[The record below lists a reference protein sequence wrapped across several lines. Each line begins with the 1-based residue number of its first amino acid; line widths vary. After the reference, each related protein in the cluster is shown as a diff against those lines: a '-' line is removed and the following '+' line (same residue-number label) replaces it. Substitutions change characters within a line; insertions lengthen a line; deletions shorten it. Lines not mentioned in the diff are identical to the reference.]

1 MWKFSVKKPYTVIV
15 AVLLILILG
24 VVSWSKMTT
33 DLLPN
38 ITLPYVVV
46 MTGYEGGSPEE
57 VELVVTKPI
66 EQAMATLDNIQ
77 QVSSV
82 SSQGSSVVVLEFDD
96 SVNMESVTV
105 DTREKLD
112 MISAY
117 WSDSVSNP
125 IITKVSPDMLPVI
138 TAAVDQEGTS
148 SEDLTRLVN
157 DELVPKLEGV
167 NGVASVSVSG
177 GIEKKIQVTLDS
189 AKIEQINEQIRQNV
203 ESKFD
208 DVRQQL
214 LSARQELETNKQT
227 LEEQLSEFSDG
238 TTDAQQQMLNGKLQL
253 LKAEIQLAQ
262 SQSELESKRTEI
274 AQLSGIVSNMEQS
287 LQQLQ
292 AEIAQK
298 EAQAAALDQEAATL
312 KQEIDQEEAALNEQ
326 KSALEVQ
333 IQSLK
338 SQLSIAS
345 VIMNPVNTVMEGNDE
360 GAALENTQP
369 ISQST
374 FSETEAAQS
383 ADGIAQESVPAVP
396 SAEQSPAEAVPA
408 QTDVLSAESET
419 SAITG
424 TSAVPEAS
432 GVPEVTL
439 PAEPAEA
446 ENPELQVELKELQ
459 AQLQQTVLSEQQL
472 ALKKASYE
480 AKKTAAE
487 SAHTVLE
494 ASRSTVAQ
502 FQARVSGA
510 RQELDAA
517 QAVMAQ
523 AEAQIAAGSSQ
534 VTGSQAELDAKE
546 KELNRQKEEAQKQLD
561 EASGQLKDGEEGIN
575 EQLQN
580 LEESRAAAISQATL
594 DGKITEDAISSLLQ
608 AQNFN
613 MPAGYVTQDGVDY
626 LVRVG
631 DKITDISEL
640 ENLILFD
647 PGIEGMNP
655 IMLDDVAGVA
665 YADNAAE
672 SYAKVNGNDG
682 LILSIQKQNTYSTA
696 EISDLVNERF
706 KELEGEYD
714 NLRFTSLMDQG
725 TYIDIVIKS
734 VLDNLIMGG
743 ILAIIILILFLKDIR
758 PTFIIACSIPIS
770 VIFAIVLMYFSG
782 ITLNIISLS
791 GLAVGV
797 GMLVDN
803 SVVVIE
809 NIYRLRNKG
818 ATVVQAAVSG
828 AAQVAGAITSST
840 LTTICVFLPI
850 VFVEGIT
857 KQLFVDMALTIA
869 YSLLASLIIALTFVP
884 AMAFGMLKKTKEKP
898 HPFLEYIMRLYDS
911 IIRRC
916 LSKKWIVIVAAV
928 GMLVFSV
935 AAALSRG
942 TAFMPESDSTQLT
955 ASLQMPDKTL
965 AEDTMAAADQAM
977 ERILEIEDVDTVGAI
992 MGSGGLMGG
1001 QSSQGSNSVSLYV
1014 VLKEDKKQSSQ
1025 AVASQIEEACA
1036 DLSGE
1041 VTAKGSNMDMS
1052 ALGGSGISINIY
1064 GEDID
1069 TLSDTAKEVA
1079 GIVADTEGT
1088 AEVSDGIKNPTPE
1101 LRIVIDKEM
1110 AMKQGLTVAQAYME
1124 LKTKLAEPSTAT
1136 NIEQGEESYSTIV
1149 TNPSDVI
1156 TPEELKNYVFT
1167 VSQADGST
1175 KQVSLGDIAQVD
1187 ETETLSSINRE
1198 GQKRMITV
1206 SASIEE
1212 GHNIGLVSQEL
1223 NKKLKGYEPPAG
1235 YTIEVA
1241 GENET
1246 INESLFQLVQMILL
1260 GIAFI
1265 YFIMVAQFQ
1274 SFLSPFIVMFT
1285 IPLAFTGGFLGLF
1298 ITGNEISVIAMIGF
1312 VMLAGIVVNNGIVL
1326 VDYTNQLRLDG
1337 IDRREAIVEAGRTRM
1352 RPILMTAITTIL
1364 GLLTMAVGVGMGAD
1378 MMQPIAIV
1386 TIGGLS
1392 YATFMTLFVIPVLY
1406 EIFSK
1411 KKMKKIEESELEILE
1426 D

>member
-177 GIEKKIQVTLDS
+177 GIEKKIQVTLDP

-208 DVRQQL
+208 DARQQL

-298 EAQAAALDQEAATL
+298 EAQAAALDQEAAAL
-312 KQEIDQEEAALNEQ
+312 KQEIDREEAALNEQ
-326 KSALEVQ
+326 KSALEAQ

-345 VIMNPVNTVMEGNDE
+345 IIMNPVNLVMEGND
-360 GAALENTQP
+360 GGTALEDIQP
-369 ISQST
+369 TFQST
-374 FSETEAAQS
+374 FPEAEAAQS

-396 SAEQSPAEAVPA
+396 SAEQSAAETIPA
-408 QTDVLSAESET
+408 QTDVLPVESET

-424 TSAVPEAS
+424 TSAVPETS

-446 ENPELQVELKELQ
+446 ENPELQVQLKELQ

-580 LEESRAAAISQATL
+580 LEESRGAAISQATL

-911 IIRRC
+911 IIRGC

-935 AAALSRG
+935 AAALSKG

-992 MGSGGLMGG
+992 MGSGGG

-1101 LRIVIDKEM
+1101 LRIVIDKEK

-1223 NKKLKGYEPPAG
+1223 NKKLEVYEPPAG